1 MDEEIQA
8 MSEEQEIWELRRG
21 DVLVGR
27 LVIYDQDMFWYTARF
42 EPTAE
47 FAPYRPLFQEGAA
60 LREGDDP
67 DRWAAWQEQV
77 RGLGLMLVRLR
88 DNVAAS
94 DFILYIDGAA
104 ADFRPRFEQH

>member
-1 MDEEIQA
+1 MLSDGE
-8 MSEEQEIWELRRG
+8 MSEEPEIWELRRG

-27 LVIYDQDMFWYTARF
+27 LAIYDQDMFWYTARF

-47 FAPYRPLFQEGAA
+47 FAAYRALFQEGAA

-77 RGLGLMLVRLR
+77 RGLGLTLVRLR
-88 DNVAAS
+88 DNAVTGE
-94 DFILYIDGAA
+94 FILYIAGSA
-104 ADFRPRFEQH
+104 ADFRPRFDQH